1 MEEQEIINKL
11 VQMAIE
17 AQENSYSPY
26 SHFKVGCALLT
37 KSGKIFKGC
46 NVENAAY
53 GPSNCAERTA
63 IFSAV
68 ANGERDFDKIAI
80 ICGNGEEFGAPC
92 GVCRQ
97 VIYEFNPSMDVI
109 LAKRNGETKIYK
121 AYELLP
127 EAFGPKNIENY

>member
-1 MEEQEIINKL
+1 MENQEIIKKL
-11 VQMAIE
+11 VDMAIE

-26 SHFKVGCALLT
+26 SNFKVGAALLT

-68 ANGERDFDKIAI
+68 ANGEREFDKIAI
-80 ICGNGEEFGAPC
+80 ICGNGDEFGAPC

-97 VIYEFNPSMDVI
+97 VIYEFAPEMEVI
-109 LAKRNGETKIYK
+109 LAKRNGETKKYK

>member
-1 MEEQEIINKL
+1 MQNEKVINNLIK
-11 VQMAIE
+11 MAIE
-17 AQENSYSPY
+17 SQENSYSPY
-26 SHFKVGCALLT
+26 SNFKVGSALLT

-68 ANGERDFDKIAI
+68 ANGERDFEKIAI
-80 ICGNGEEFGAPC
+80 ICGNGDEFGAPC

-97 VIYEFNPSMDVI
+97 VIYEFNPEMEVI
-109 LAKRNGETKIYK
+109 LAKKNGEYKIYK

-127 EAFGPKNIENY
+127 EAFGPKNIQNY